1 MADIKTT
8 EQTIDGITKGVSE
21 GYGLYNEIGAAYT
34 DLINSN
40 RLADAFS
47 LKQAEELFA
56 RSGSE
61 LGVNSFARAEA
72 LNSLTSQMN
81 NASAVTE
88 SSVLSQALSEQASML
103 SSLTSIET
111 QQLAAAFGQG
121 QAIFDQQMQ
130 LAQSE
135 ANTAQ
140 QEWQNQYSQNQ
151 SDAQAAQQE
160 WQNQYSQN
168 QSDAQAAQQE
178 WQNQFSQTQYD
189 NQQEQQQQQLDINNT
204 SNVNSGFNQQASTK
218 SPYDSSSTFV
228 GIGNEHAFTA
238 GSGTASSINKL
249 GNTQI
254 GTQGAGFGGGSSSS
268 LDINSLSPKQSDYF
282 GDYKGWQTDLE
293 RWNSNQ
299 NNSTSKGSST
309 TDPNAV
315 PSRNSKEKGK

>member
-135 ANTAQ
+135 ANT
-140 QEWQNQYSQNQ
+140 
-151 SDAQAAQQE
+151 AQQE